1 MYRKEMYV
9 ESLYAPYR
17 MKERLGM
24 KNVFRLQDVD
34 EIFSD
39 MYLAYYEDEDA
50 RLRPIVMTVAIWV
63 CVNVDG
69 NIANAMRTAIQWV
82 YARINRYDIRAY
94 EVVS

>member
-1 MYRKEMYV
+1 
-9 ESLYAPYR
+9 

-34 EIFSD
+34 EEFID
-39 MYLAYYEDEDA
+39 RYIAYYKDEDA

-63 CVNVDG
+63 CVNGDG

-82 YARINRYDIRAY
+82 YARVNRCDIRAY

>member
-1 MYRKEMYV
+1 
-9 ESLYAPYR
+9 

-24 KNVFRLQDVD
+24 
-34 EIFSD
+34 
-39 MYLAYYEDEDA
+39 YLAYYADEDA

-63 CVNVDG
+63 YINSDG
-69 NIANAMRTAIQWV
+69 NIADAMETAVQWV